1 MGSGGGL
8 RKPVVVL
15 DTNMLMLLHSGVDVL
30 GTLEEALETK
40 PRYLVPSLVVE
51 ELEKI
56 SEKGTPKERR
66 AARFALSVIQ
76 RLGLEVVN
84 VDKLPGE
91 GVDDAIA
98 RFARENGYIVATSDR
113 GLRRKLRRMGV
124 LDAYYRESERRV
136 ELGGDTP
143 VF

>member
-1 MGSGGGL
+1 MGCCSGL
-8 RKPVVVL
+8 RKPTVVL
-15 DTNMLMLLHSGVDVL
+15 DTNILMLLHGGVDVL
-30 GTLEEALETK
+30 GTLEDVLEAR

-51 ELEKI
+51 ELERI
-56 SEKGTPKERR
+56 SEKGSPKERR
-66 AARFALSVIQ
+66 AARFALSLIQ
-76 RLGLEVVN
+76 RLGLEVVE
-84 VDKLPGE
+84 VERLPGE

-98 RFARENGYIVATSDR
+98 RFARDNGYIVATSDR
-113 GLRRKLRRMGV
+113 ELRRKLRRMGV